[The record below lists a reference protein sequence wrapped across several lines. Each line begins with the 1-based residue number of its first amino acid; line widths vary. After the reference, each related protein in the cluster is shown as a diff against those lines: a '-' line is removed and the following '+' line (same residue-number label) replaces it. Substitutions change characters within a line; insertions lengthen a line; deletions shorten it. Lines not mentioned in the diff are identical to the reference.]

1 MNVMNRLSTS
11 RSSRL
16 WTCLPMILFLV
27 GIASVGCKEDLDE
40 ARAALA
46 TTQRDRDALNVRV
59 AGLEH
64 ELAAAR
70 AELARQKAASTASL
84 GSLGPPCGVTG
95 RAPTDAPSTPAV
107 AGKTGGPDARHTKAT
122 PSPRS

>member
-1 MNVMNRLSTS
+1 MNRLSTS

-70 AELARQKAASTASL
+70 AELARQKAAPPATP
-84 GSLGPPCGVTG
+84 GPPCGVTE
-95 RAPTDAPSTPAV
+95 RATADAPSTPAV